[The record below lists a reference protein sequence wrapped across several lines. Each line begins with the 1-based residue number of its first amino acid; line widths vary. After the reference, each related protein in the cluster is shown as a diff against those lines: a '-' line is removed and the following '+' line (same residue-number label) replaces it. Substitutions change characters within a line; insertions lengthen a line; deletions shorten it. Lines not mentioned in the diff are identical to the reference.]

1 MSQLFEGV
9 LPDFTDITADQSAQC
24 GPQADEEVAIEET
37 DQVVV
42 LALGQHDAVIAHP
55 QPGLIEVERGQSRPC
70 QVKRQVHRAV
80 LGADKLGECC
90 GRSPGELGTTEIR
103 KTGL

>member
-1 MSQLFEGV
+1 MQV
-9 LPDFTDITADQSAQC
+9 P
-24 GPQADEEVAIEET
+24 

-55 QPGLIEVERGQSRPC
+55 QPWLVEVERGQSRPC
-70 QVKRQVHRAV
+70 QVKWQAHRAV
-80 LGADKLGECC
+80 LGTDKLGECC
-90 GRSPGELGTTEIR
+90 GRSPGELGTAEIR